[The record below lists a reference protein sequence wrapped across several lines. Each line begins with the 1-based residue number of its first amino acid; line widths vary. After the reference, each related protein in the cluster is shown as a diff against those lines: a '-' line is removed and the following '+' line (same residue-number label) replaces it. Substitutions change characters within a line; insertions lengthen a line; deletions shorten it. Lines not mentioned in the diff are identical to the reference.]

1 MTKLDTQ
8 SRAVAAAI
16 AGILAGTLLA
26 AGCRGSAEAGAPT
39 AGVTEANGCN
49 GANGCSGEAMTEPA
63 STGAH
68 ADANGCNGANGCGA
82 EAAAE

>member
-1 MTKLDTQ
+1 MKKLETQ

-26 AGCRGSAEAGAPT
+26 VGCGGAEAGTSAADT
-39 AGVTEANGCN
+39 TEANGCN

-63 STGAH
+63 SADAH
-68 ADANGCNGANGCGA
+68 ADANGCNGANGCGGENEPA
-82 EAAAE
+82 E